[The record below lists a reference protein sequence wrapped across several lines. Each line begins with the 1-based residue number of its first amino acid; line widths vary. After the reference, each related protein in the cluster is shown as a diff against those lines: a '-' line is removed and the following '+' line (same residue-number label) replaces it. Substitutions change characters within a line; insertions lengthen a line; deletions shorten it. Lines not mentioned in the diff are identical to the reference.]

1 MKRKFKP
8 WWSTISPIST
18 NQTVTSHL
26 KSLNMKKNLDIWC
39 WKSRSLN
46 MYTCLKHWSSC
57 IFFFFYLIFFVITIR
72 LLWLLVNFSNFDLL
86 QNCMANW
93 NQNWWKCTLSSHL
106 QSFMLFV
113 PIWNPRW
120 LSLQKQETSKV
131 PKMCFFCFLFVRHL
145 FFNHFWAFI
154 LFLIR
159 FSLCRRLSSNFM
171 NDVIFW
177 CIPLSLFK
185 DYWTLYSSIL
195 YIWHSCCLF

>member
-1 MKRKFKP
+1 M
-8 WWSTISPIST
+8 W
-18 NQTVTSHL
+18 VC
-26 KSLNMKKNLDIWC
+26 IWRC
-39 WKSRSLN
+39 NS
-46 MYTCLKHWSSC
+46 
-57 IFFFFYLIFFVITIR
+57 FYIR
-72 LLWLLVNFSNFDLL
+72 
-86 QNCMANW
+86 M
-93 NQNWWKCTLSSHL
+93 
-106 QSFMLFV
+106 
-113 PIWNPRW
+113 
-120 LSLQKQETSKV
+120 LSLQRSKRLVFLNELKIEVLLFGNDTLTEMQNLQIFKSVQKQETSKV
-131 PKMCFFCFLFVRHL
+131 PKMCFFCFLFVRFL